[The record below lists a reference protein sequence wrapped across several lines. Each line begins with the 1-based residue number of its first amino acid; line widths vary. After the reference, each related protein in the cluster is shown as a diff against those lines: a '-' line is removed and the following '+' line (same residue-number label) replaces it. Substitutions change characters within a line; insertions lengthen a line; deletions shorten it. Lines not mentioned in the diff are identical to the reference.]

1 MDEDFLLFDLK
12 SDASSYSDARH
23 KLVLEA
29 KFNGLDVEIWDS
41 RSYDGWIAVWAEAR
55 QAGPEDSVYD
65 LLDDIAGDAGIEWDM
80 TPKAESAV
88 KKMSVTATTYRELE
102 SEAES
107 NTSWYKSMIE
117 ESTNLTDTATGFI
130 IARDGEAVQDPDE
143 DDVEWL
149 VSRAVEEDDYDEDPF
164 IMFTEDGPSEIED
177 FVTVHADRTMTA
189 SDGTKIASLDE
200 AKKWLVSKLAAS
212 TAWYEVSYEDG
223 AKRLTRTDAAPDSA
237 PMVELRDDGSIDG
250 LTIGAEYLFSLSELD
265 SFASDLQEARRQ
277 IESALN

>member
-29 KFNGLDVEIWDS
+29 TFNGLDVEIWDS
-41 RSYDGWIAVWAEAR
+41 RSYDGWITVWAEAR

-80 TPKAESAV
+80 TDEAESAV

-102 SEAES
+102 TEAES
-107 NTSWYKSMIE
+107 NNSWYKDMIE

-130 IARDGEAVQDPDE
+130 IARDSEAVQDPDE

-149 VSRAVEEDDYDEDPF
+149 VSRAAEEDDYDEDPF

-223 AKRLTRTDAAPDSA
+223 AKKLTRTDAAPDSA

-277 IESALN
+277 IESALS

>member
-80 TPKAESAV
+80 TPEAESAV

-102 SEAES
+102 TEAES
-107 NTSWYKSMIE
+107 NNSWYKDMIE

-177 FVTVHADRTMTA
+177 FITVHADRTMTA

-223 AKRLTRTDAAPDSA
+223 AKKLTRTDAAPDSA

-250 LTIGAEYLFSLSELD
+250 LTIGAEYLFSLSGLD

-277 IESALN
+277 IESALS